1 MYIIYLLCNISILL
15 NQLVLRKTTLY
26 LFFLLNF
33 FLVQIGISQTTP
45 LILRCASVK
54 LIDWF
59 KENYW
64 LPQSN
69 HVQSLRIES
78 TNNTILPEIGI
89 KRDIEEKNKLSD
101 YACLRLPK
109 KWKITHPDELYP
121 IGFKQTN
128 R

>member
-1 MYIIYLLCNISILL
+1 MYLIKTWTVLGWIIEVRHEATHNELPSLA
-15 NQLVLRKTTLY
+15 
-26 LFFLLNF
+26 
-33 FLVQIGISQTTP
+33 
-45 LILRCASVK
+45 ILRCASVK

-121 IGFKQTN
+121 IGFKQKN